1 MLLQFQRNTFTYLFT
16 KWLSI
21 GLTPDHGCLRNHDV
35 TAFLKNVG
43 GYIHY
48 VNCKG
53 VEDIFK
59 GVILFSY
66 PAHHTEYFDPPP
78 PFPLPQKPKEKS
90 DNP

>member
-1 MLLQFQRNTFTYLFT
+1 MTSR
-16 KWLSI
+16 LS
-21 GLTPDHGCLRNHDV
+21 LNL
-35 TAFLKNVG
+35 G

-66 PAHHTEYFDPPP
+66 PPHHTEYFDSRSGVHTI
-78 PFPLPQKPKEKS
+78 LVYDYDKKKLKKI
-90 DNP
+90 